1 MSKINR
7 LQCIKDAE
15 LRKHIKI
22 AAFTQIIESLFKAE
36 SACEALDIE
45 FDENF
50 ICELKSA
57 YMHRYKD
64 TLSLEDAD
72 YIESI

>member
-1 MSKINR
+1 MSKTKKLNF
-7 LQCIKDAE
+7 IKDAE

-22 AAFTQIIESLFKAE
+22 AAFTQVIESLFKAE
-36 SACEALDIE
+36 NACAALDIE

-50 ICELKSA
+50 ICELKIA